1 MQTSKRIKSLQSI
14 AGQIFGLV
22 GKTARQS
29 KTVGPKAEVE
39 PEVNKTPNAD
49 GEPEQ
54 VL

>member
-1 MQTSKRIKSLQSI
+1 MQRIKSSLNI
-14 AGQIFGLV
+14 VGRIFGLV
-22 GKTARQS
+22 GKTTRQS

-39 PEVNKTPNAD
+39 REVNTTPNAD